1 MGYPGRLL
9 NPGETIVVDVRP
21 HWWYLSRP
29 AAVEMAVIAASIAA
43 VVESVP
49 GWIEWL
55 AVAALVISAVWL
67 AATYVKWAT
76 TRLVVTNFRLIER
89 RGVLARK
96 GREIPISALTDISY
110 RQTIFGRIIGMGDVV
125 LESAG
130 KEGQEVFPDLPHA
143 AAIHNEIYR
152 QLEARRGR
160 LAPVPAAAG
169 SSVADRMEQLD
180 QLRRRGLI
188 TDEEFQA
195 KRSDLLNRL

>member
-1 MGYPGRLL
+1 ML
-9 NPGETIVVDVRP
+9 NPGEKVVVDVRP

-29 AAVEMAVIAASIAA
+29 AGVELLVIAASIAA

-55 AVAALVISAVWL
+55 AVAALVLSAAWL
-67 AATYVKWAT
+67 AATYVRWAT
-76 TRLVVTNFRLIER
+76 TRLVVTDTRLIER
-89 RGVLARK
+89 RGVLSRK
-96 GREIPISALTDISY
+96 GREIPISALTDIGY

-130 KEGQEVFPDLPHA
+130 KDSQEIFPDLPHA

-152 QLEARRGR
+152 QLEARRGQ
-160 LAPVPAAAG
+160 PSPGPATAG
-169 SSVADRMEQLD
+169 PSVADRMEQLD

-188 TDEEFQA
+188 TDEEFRA

>member
-21 HWWYLSRP
+21 HWWFLARP
-29 AAVEMAVIAASIAA
+29 AAVELVVIAASITAA
-43 VVESVP
+43 VESVP
-49 GWIEWL
+49 SWVEWV
-55 AVAALVISAVWL
+55 AVAALVVSAVWL
-67 AATYVKWAT
+67 AASYVQWAT

-96 GREIPISALTDISY
+96 GREIPISALTDIGY
-110 RQTIFGRIIGMGDVV
+110 RQTIFGRLIGMGDVL

-130 KEGQEVFPDLPHA
+130 KDGQEVFPDLPHA
-143 AAIHNEIYR
+143 MAIHNEIYR
-152 QLEARRGR
+152 QLEARRSQ
-160 LAPVPAAAG
+160 PSSVPSAG
-169 SSVADRMEQLD
+169 GQSVADRMAQLD
-180 QLRRRGLI
+180 ELRRRGLI